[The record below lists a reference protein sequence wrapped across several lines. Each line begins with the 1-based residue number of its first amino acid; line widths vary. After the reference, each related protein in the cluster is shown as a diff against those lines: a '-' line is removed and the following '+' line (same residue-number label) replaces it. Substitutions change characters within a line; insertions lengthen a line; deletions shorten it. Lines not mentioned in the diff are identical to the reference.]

1 MRLPHVEPS
10 EELRQVVTRFIE
22 ALREGDVEAVNN
34 RVSRQPGFVRF
45 GTDPDEVWREG
56 ETAARIWVQQMV
68 ELGGGYPWRLIDD
81 VFAMREGTVGW
92 AGARTEIEA
101 PVEGSVEYRFTCVL
115 HLEHGDWKIVSFHSS
130 VPSFNEEHGFFL
142 TKSVE
147 DIAEAVSESR
157 PDLSASSSP
166 DGTVTIAFTDI
177 EDSLRLNAFL
187 GDRRWL
193 DVLRAHNE
201 VVKRTTEEHAGTVV
215 KSQGDGFMLAF
226 ASARRAVACAQ
237 AIEAAV
243 AETFRDPGSPIRVRI
258 GLHVGETVHEADDH
272 FGHAVNY
279 AARVASAA
287 AGGEIVVSSLVYGL
301 LAQTGEFEFD
311 AAREVELKGIEGLQW
326 VYPLASESTGPL
338 AAVD

>member
-1 MRLPHVEPS
+1 MEPS
-10 EELRQVVTRFIE
+10 EELRLVVTRFFE
-22 ALREGDVEAVNN
+22 ALRDGDEEAISN
-34 RVSRQPGFVRF
+34 RISRQPGFERF
-45 GTDPDEVWREG
+45 GSDAAEWWQDGAT
-56 ETAARIWVQQMV
+56 TARGWTQQV
-68 ELGGGYPWRLIDD
+68 RELGGGYPWRLLGD
-81 VFAMREGTVGW
+81 VHALSEGSVGW
-92 AGARTEIEA
+92 AAAQAEFDAAEG
-101 PVEGSVEYRFTCVL
+101 PVVFRFTCVL
-115 HLEHGDWKIVSFHSS
+115 HLEHGDWKLVQWHSS
-130 VPSFNEEHGFFL
+130 IPSANEEHGLFL
-142 TKSVE
+142 TKSVDE
-147 DIAEAVSESR
+147 IAEAVSESR
-157 PDLSASSSP
+157 PDLSGSSAP

-177 EDSLRLNAFL
+177 EDSLRLNAL
-187 GDRRWL
+187 VGDRRWL

-201 VVKRTTEEHAGTVV
+201 VVKDTTEEHGGTVV

-226 ASARRAVACAQ
+226 ASARRAVACAK

-311 AAREVELKGIEGLQW
+311 AAREVELKGIEGLQR
-326 VYPLASESTGPL
+326 VYPLASDNTQPSV
-338 AAVD
+338 AVE